1 MLSLLEDSG
10 VAQDHSLITHFRN
23 GADTRGHRRTPSRRP
38 SFQPLPQVFGLGATL
53 DLLSEV
59 GVDVIESRV
68 LSLTARLAGG
78 LTAKGFDVVGSQA
91 THARS
96 AILSLA
102 LRSDA
107 ERARMERGLHESGTT
122 SALRESR
129 VRLSPH
135 FYNTEEEVD
144 RLPGCL

>member
-1 MLSLLEDSG
+1 
-10 VAQDHSLITHFRN
+10 
-23 GADTRGHRRTPSRRP
+23 
-38 SFQPLPQVFGLGATL
+38 LGATL

-144 RLPGCL
+144 RLLGCL